1 MKYFKNI
8 KSFQDLK
15 KQFRELLKAN
25 HPDNGGNTE
34 TMKEINVEYDAL
46 FPIWKE
52 KATKA
57 NTLSEE
63 EKTETASSTRRHFYT
78 ANGWEGQNYEPGRS
92 LKEIAK
98 IVRAYV
104 KEKYPTCKFSV
115 RTSYSS
121 MCRELHVSIKE
132 FPGKMYKTGE
142 DLKNEG
148 LTEHYEGVIDWGD
161 HKGEK
166 YEYDSYKDE
175 IQEIIRK
182 LRNNKI
188 FTLDTWTDEDLLSA
202 YDEACKKSDF
212 YAIRTEY
219 FDSVV
224 EDVTAFVNSYNYS
237 DCDGM
242 TDYFDVNF
250 WFFGCKTDECKQVE
264 KTARIKNRRTKP
276 AEPAQ
281 PEQTP
286 EPEQIENGYT
296 YTIKAGEDTRD
307 ASKLWIVRINET
319 LSREAYKT
327 EAAAMKER
335 GGYYSKFKK
344 GFIFRFDP
352 TEILTGSP
360 AEAEAPEEIAPEEEP
375 TPEPTP
381 EPIPEPAEEAA
392 PGYKGETS
400 GTFTP
405 EEIEKLSHG
414 HQVRHETEYM
424 KSPVITAYFATPYTT
439 ETYLLFS
446 IGNAYKETNIRPGEN
461 AKYNG
466 FIHGGKVYTDKES
479 IKQSL
484 FNDIETEILKRI
496 PDETTAAKL
505 NEAAE
510 GYTRERI
517 EAALNYNYRKQA
529 QEHFYEGTRPESC
542 PYAADWKIYKDAEL
556 IEYIESPGEIVSR
569 KASEYI
575 EDSKMSIYIKY
586 IRINRIN
593 SELEKIRSNPADE
606 SHTIKRISESIAD
619 QKTVKIELANGEIVK
634 CEADAVKGIIYGGYI
649 NAWSVASSD
658 KGKLRK
664 NKYNSPDDLHPE
676 DIKTITH
683 GKKILYAA

>member
-1 MKYFKNI
+1 MKHFKNI

-46 FPIWKE
+46 FPIWKDRAA
-52 KATKA
+52 KAD
-57 NTLSEE
+57 TLTEE
-63 EKTETASSTRRHFYT
+63 EKTETASSTRRRYYT
-78 ANGWEGQNYEPGRS
+78 DNGWEGSRYNGNLS

-115 RTSYSS
+115 RTSYAS
-121 MCRELHVSIKE
+121 MCQELHVSIKE

-148 LTEHYEGVIDWGD
+148 LTEHIKTEISFGD
-161 HKGEK
+161 HKGEP
-166 YEYDSYKDE
+166 YEYDRYTDE
-175 IQEIIRK
+175 INAMLRK
-182 LRNNKI
+182 LNANNL
-188 FTLDTWTDEDLLSA
+188 FNLDSWTDEDLIKA
-202 YDEACKKSDF
+202 YDEARKKSDF

-219 FDSVV
+219 FNSVV

-264 KTARIKNRRTKP
+264 KTARIKNRKTSK
-276 AEPAQ
+276 AETAQ

-286 EPEQIENGYT
+286 EPEQIESSYT

-319 LSREAYKT
+319 LSREAYKA

-360 AEAEAPEEIAPEEEP
+360 AEAEAPEEITPAEEP

-381 EPIPEPAEEAA
+381 EPIPKPAEEAA
-392 PGYKGETS
+392 PGYNGETS
-400 GTFTP
+400 GAFTP
-405 EEIEKLSHG
+405 EEIEKLING
-414 HQVRHETEYM
+414 QQVRHETEYM
-424 KSPVITAYFATPYTT
+424 KAPVITAYFATPYTT
-439 ETYLLFS
+439 ETQLLFS
-446 IGNAYKETNIRPGEN
+446 VGNAYKESNIRPGEN
-461 AKYNG
+461 AEYNG

-479 IKQSL
+479 IGESL
-484 FNDIETEILKRI
+484 FNDIEAEILKRI
-496 PDETTAAKL
+496 PDEATAAKL

-510 GYTRERI
+510 GYTWERI
-517 EAALNYNYRKQA
+517 ESALNYNYRKQA
-529 QEHFYEGTRPESC
+529 QEHFYKCTYPELC
-542 PYAADWKIYKDAEL
+542 PYTADRKSYKDAEL

-575 EDSKMSIYIKY
+575 NDRAMSIYIEY
-586 IRINRIN
+586 IHTNRIN

-606 SHTIKRISESIAD
+606 SHTIKRISESITD

-683 GKKILYAA
+683 GKKTLYAA

>member
-1 MKYFKNI
+1 MKHFKNI

-34 TMKEINVEYDAL
+34 TMKEINIEYDAL
-46 FPIWKE
+46 FPIWKD
-52 KATKA
+52 KAAKA
-57 NTLSEE
+57 DTLTEE
-63 EKTETASSTRRHFYT
+63 EKTETASSTRRSFYT
-78 ANGWEGQNYEPGRS
+78 ANGWEGSRYNSNLS

-115 RTSYSS
+115 RTSYAS
-121 MCRELHVSIKE
+121 MCQELHVSIKE
-132 FPGKMYKTGE
+132 FPAKMYKTGE

-148 LTEHYEGVIDWGD
+148 LTEHYEGIIDWGD

-188 FTLDTWTDEDLLSA
+188 FTLDTWTDEELLTA

-224 EDVTAFVNSYNYS
+224 TDVEAFVNSYNYS

-264 KTARIKNRRTKP
+264 KTARIKNRKTSKS
-276 AEPAQ
+276 EPAQ

-286 EPEQIENGYT
+286 EPEQIESDYT

-319 LSREAYKT
+319 LSREAYKA

-335 GGYYSKFKK
+335 GGYYSKFKR

-352 TEILTGSP
+352 TEILTGSL
-360 AEAEAPEEIAPEEEP
+360 AEAEAPEEIAPAEEP
-375 TPEPTP
+375 TSEPTP

-400 GTFTP
+400 GAFTP
-405 EEIEKLSHG
+405 EEIEKLTNG
-414 HQVRHETEYM
+414 KQVRHETEHM

-439 ETYLLFS
+439 ETQLLFS
-446 IGNAYKETNIRPGEN
+446 IGNAYKETNVRPGEN

-479 IKQSL
+479 IGESL
-484 FNDIETEILKRI
+484 FNDIESEILKRI
-496 PDETTAAKL
+496 PNEAIAAKL

-529 QEHFYEGTRPESC
+529 QEHFYKGTYPELC
-542 PYAADWKIYKDAEL
+542 PYTADRKSYKDAEL
-556 IEYIESPGEIVSR
+556 IEYIENPGEIVSR

-575 EDSKMSIYIKY
+575 NDRAMSIYIEY
-586 IRINRIN
+586 IHTNRIN

-606 SHTIKRISESIAD
+606 SHTIKRISESITD

-658 KGKLRK
+658 KHKLRK
-664 NKYNSPDDLHPE
+664 NKYNSPDDLRPA

>member
-1 MKYFKNI
+1 MKHFKNI

-34 TMKEINVEYDAL
+34 TMKEINIEYDAL
-46 FPIWKE
+46 FPIWKD
-52 KATKA
+52 KAAKA
-57 NTLSEE
+57 DTLTEE
-63 EKTETASSTRRHFYT
+63 EKTETASSTRRSFYT
-78 ANGWEGQNYEPGRS
+78 ANGWEGSRYNSNLS

-115 RTSYSS
+115 RTSYAS
-121 MCRELHVSIKE
+121 MCQELHVSIKE
-132 FPGKMYKTGE
+132 FPAKMYKTGE

-148 LTEHYEGVIDWGD
+148 LTEHYEGIIDWGD

-188 FTLDTWTDEDLLSA
+188 FTADTWTDEELLTA
-202 YDEACKKSDF
+202 YDEAIKISDF

-224 EDVTAFVNSYNYS
+224 TDVEAFVNSYNYS

-264 KTARIKNRRTKP
+264 KTARIKNRKTSK
-276 AEPAQ
+276 AETAQ

-319 LSREAYKT
+319 LSREAYKA

-360 AEAEAPEEIAPEEEP
+360 AEAEAPEEIAPAEEP

-381 EPIPEPAEEAA
+381 EPIPEPTEEAA
-392 PGYKGETS
+392 PGYKSETS
-400 GTFTP
+400 GAFTP
-405 EEIEKLSHG
+405 EEIEKLTNG
-414 HQVRHETEYM
+414 QQVRHETEYM
-424 KSPVITAYFATPYTT
+424 KSPVITAYFATPYTA
-439 ETYLLFS
+439 ETHLLFS
-446 IGNAYKETNIRPGEN
+446 IGNAYKETNVRPGED

-466 FIHGGKVYTDKES
+466 FIHGDKVYTDKES

-496 PDETTAAKL
+496 PDEATAAKL

-517 EAALNYNYRKQA
+517 DAALNYNYRKQA
-529 QEHFYEGTRPESC
+529 QEHFYKGTSPKLC
-542 PYAADWKIYKDAEL
+542 PYAADREIYGDAEL

-575 EDSKMSIYIKY
+575 TDRAMSIYIKF
-586 IRINRIN
+586 IHVNRIN
-593 SELEKIRSNPADE
+593 SELEKIRNNPADE

-634 CEADAVKGIIYGGYI
+634 CEAAGVKHIIYSGYI
-649 NAWSVASSD
+649 NSWEVASSD
-658 KGKLRK
+658 KHKLRK
-664 NKYNSPDDLHPE
+664 NKYNSPDDLRPA